1 MQKRNQLPARHELKY
16 FIHPAEVEALRNR
29 LRPAMTLDSHCV
41 GGRPYV
47 IRSLYF
53 DDIDDSAYYDK
64 EAGVSNRDKYRIRIY
79 RHSDQ
84 EIFIERKRKLGD
96 LIQKS
101 STQITRRL
109 CDQIVS
115 GDPRGLYRSS
125 NALLQDLYVQMRT
138 RLLRPRVIVDYE
150 REAYLHPAE
159 NVRITF
165 DLKLRLGAFQR
176 RSLQSRSAYCL
187 SPRRHR
193 GDSGGQVRPL
203 SARPHHRPAGRR
215 PCRAQRRVQIR
226 PLPALR
232 TVGQVRTKEEEIPMN
247 NVFSEVF
254 SSQTI
259 GFSSILTV
267 VVSMLFA
274 LGAGYVITMV
284 YRRNYR
290 GVMYSGNFALSLLMM
305 TVITT
310 PVVLCIRNSIALS
323 MGMVGALSI
332 VRFRTAVKD
341 PLDTAY
347 MFWALTTGILLGAGQ
362 FLLTVLAL
370 VMIAGILTLLVN
382 FQTRGLNSYLLVVR
396 AGEEAERTVSQI
408 VGTIRVQ
415 KLKSKTVSSAGV
427 EMTYEVRVDK
437 PDALLNRL
445 QSVAGVQ
452 DATLV
457 SYQGETA

>member
-1 MQKRNQLPARHELKY
+1 
-16 FIHPAEVEALRNR
+16 
-29 LRPAMTLDSHCV
+29 
-41 GGRPYV
+41 
-47 IRSLYF
+47 
-53 DDIDDSAYYDK
+53 
-64 EAGVSNRDKYRIRIY
+64 
-79 RHSDQ
+79 
-84 EIFIERKRKLGD
+84 
-96 LIQKS
+96 
-101 STQITRRL
+101 
-109 CDQIVS
+109 
-115 GDPRGLYRSS
+115 
-125 NALLQDLYVQMRT
+125 
-138 RLLRPRVIVDYE
+138 
-150 REAYLHPAE
+150 
-159 NVRITF
+159 
-165 DLKLRLGAFQR
+165 
-176 RSLQSRSAYCL
+176 
-187 SPRRHR
+187 
-193 GDSGGQVRPL
+193 
-203 SARPHHRPAGRR
+203 
-215 PCRAQRRVQIR
+215 
-226 PLPALR
+226 
-232 TVGQVRTKEEEIPMN
+232 MN
-247 NVFSEVF
+247 NAFSEVF

-370 VMIAGILTLLVN
+370 VMIAGFLTLLVN